1 MKLYLRILAYGKP
14 YLSQGMLGFTFLF
27 LYNFFGIFS
36 IALVIPFLQILFQ
49 QDSASV
55 VIAAAK
61 ASSDPTMIQEA
72 YLFVDQLIAEHDK
85 WWVLVRLCIVLG
97 FTIFLKSLFRYLSAY
112 FIAPF
117 EQGVIL
123 HMRSR
128 LFNHLAI
135 LSMSFYTGKR
145 KGRII
150 NVLVNDVQIIQES
163 VIGTVQNMV
172 SDPIAMLL
180 ILVSLFVISWKLT
193 LFTLLVLPLT
203 GLFISR
209 ISKSLKK
216 RARSGQER
224 LGNLISVLD
233 EFISG
238 IRIVKAF
245 SGENYERARY
255 EQLNGE
261 YKDLMVSLKRRSDMA
276 SPLTEVLAMGV
287 VIAIILFGGNLI
299 LSGQGELDAS
309 AFIGFVALFGSFI
322 QPIKTFSSAL
332 SRIQR
337 GVASFQRVEEFLEF
351 PEDVKERPGAVG
363 IQGLR
368 QGIRYEGLRFAYE
381 EAEVIKGV
389 DLDLPLGHTIAL
401 VGPSGGG
408 KSTLADL
415 LPRFY
420 DPTAGRITIDGQDIR
435 DLKVDDW
442 RGLIGVVT
450 QEGILFNDTIAA
462 NIAYGDIQP
471 DMQRVAD
478 AARIANA
485 HDFITRQ
492 PQGYATVIGE
502 RGTKLSGGQRQRLAI
517 ARAIYK
523 NAPILILDE
532 ATSAL
537 DSESERL
544 VQEALDQ
551 LRANRTV
558 LVIAHRL
565 STIVNAD
572 RIYVI
577 DQGRVVESGTHD
589 ELLRRDGAYKALYTV
604 QFSGNQKAE

>member
-14 YLSQGMLGFTFLF
+14 YLRQGILGFIFLF
-27 LYNFFGIFS
+27 LHNFFGIFS

-49 QDSASV
+49 QEGASAM
-55 VIAAAK
+55 IAAAQ
-61 ASSDPTMIQEA
+61 ASSDPTFIQEA
-72 YLFVDQLIAEHDK
+72 YLFVDQLIVAHDK

-97 FTIFLKSLFRYLSAY
+97 VSIFLKSFFRYLSAF
-112 FIAPF
+112 FISPF

-128 LFNHLAI
+128 LFDHLSI

-150 NVLVNDVQIIQES
+150 NVLFNDVQIIQES
-163 VIGTVQNMV
+163 VIGTVQNMI
-172 SDPIAMLL
+172 SDPIAMGL
-180 ILVSLFVISWKLT
+180 ILASLFVISWKLT

-203 GLFISR
+203 GIFISQ

-224 LGNLISVLD
+224 LGTLMSVMD

-245 SGENYERARY
+245 GGENYERGRY
-255 EQLNGE
+255 EQLNSE
-261 YKDLMVSLKRRSDMA
+261 YKGLMVSLKRRSDLA

-287 VIAIILFGGNLI
+287 VIAVMLFGGNLI
-299 LSGQGELDAS
+299 LEGKGELEAS
-309 AFIGFVALFGSFI
+309 AFIGFIALFGSFI
-322 QPIKTFSSAL
+322 QPIKAFSGAL

-337 GVASFQRVEEFLEF
+337 GVASYQRVEEFLEY
-351 PEDVKERPGAVG
+351 PEEVKERPHAVG
-363 IQGLR
+363 IQGFQ

-389 DLDLPLGHTIAL
+389 DIELPAGQTIAL

-420 DPTAGRITIDGQDIR
+420 DPTAGRISIDGQDIR
-435 DLKVDDW
+435 DLKVADW

-450 QEGILFNDTIAA
+450 QEGILFNDTIAV
-462 NIAYGDIQP
+462 NIAYGDTQP
-471 DMQRVAD
+471 DRARVEA

-485 HDFITRQ
+485 HDFIAKQ
-492 PQGYATVIGE
+492 PQGYDTIIGE

-517 ARAIYK
+517 ARAVYK
-523 NAPILILDE
+523 DAPILILDE

-577 DQGRVVESGTHD
+577 DQGMVVESGTHE
-589 ELLRRDGAYKALYTV
+589 ELLQRDGAYKALYTV
-604 QFSGNQKAE
+604 QFSSNYRQE

>member
-14 YLSQGMLGFTFLF
+14 YLSQGILGFIFLF

-49 QDSASV
+49 QEGASAM
-55 VIAAAK
+55 IAAAK
-61 ASSDPTMIQEA
+61 AASDPTFIQEA
-72 YLFVDQLIAEHDK
+72 YLFVDQLIVDHDK
-85 WWVLVRLCIVLG
+85 WWVLIRLCIVLG
-97 FTIFLKSLFRYLSAY
+97 ITIFLKSFFRYLSSY

-128 LFNHLAI
+128 LFAHLSI

-172 SDPIAMLL
+172 SDPIAMAL
-180 ILVSLFVISWKLT
+180 IMASLFIISWKLT

-224 LGNLISVLD
+224 LGTLISVLD

-245 SGENYERARY
+245 GGESYERGRY

-261 YKDLMVSLKRRSDMA
+261 YKDLMVSLKRRSDIA
-276 SPLTEVLAMGV
+276 SPLTEVLSMGV

-299 LSGQGELDAS
+299 LQGQGELEAS

-351 PEDVKERPGAVG
+351 PEDVKERPNAVPIKG
-363 IQGLR
+363 IQ

-389 DLDLPLGHTIAL
+389 DLELPLGHTIAL

-450 QEGILFNDTIAA
+450 QEGILFNDSIAA
-462 NIAYGDIQP
+462 NIAYGDARP
-471 DMQRVAD
+471 DRARIES

-485 HDFITRQ
+485 HGFIGKQ
-492 PQGYATVIGE
+492 PQGYDTIIGE

-537 DSESERL
+537 DSESERQ

-577 DQGRVVESGTHD
+577 DQGAVVESGTHD
-589 ELLRRDGAYKALYTV
+589 ELLQLNGAYKALYTV
-604 QFSGNQKAE
+604 QFASSQKAE